1 MDSTVVKAFSVL
13 EALANSDK
21 PSRITD
27 LALELGLA
35 KSNTHRLLKTLEAL
49 GYVRQRS
56 EDGLYEAS
64 LRLWE
69 TGVKVLSRLD
79 LREIARPWLLSLAK
93 ETGETVHLS
102 RFDNGEAV
110 YLDKIE
116 STHAVRAYTQ
126 IGGRSPAYATAT
138 GKALLAH
145 QSEAI
150 IASVATNLI
159 AFTPRTLIDENALR
173 THLAAVRRNGYATNL
188 GEWRASVYGLGA
200 PIFNEAGAV
209 VAAVGIS
216 GLDER
221 LRGKALSS
229 WAPAVTRAAFTI
241 SRELG
246 YALPEKATMRV
257 PGAAAA
263 QPTRKADAHAT
274 TTRRTSARV

>member
-49 GYVRQRS
+49 GYARQRS

-69 TGVKVLSRLD
+69 TGVKVLSRLN
-79 LREIARPWLLSLAK
+79 LREVARPWLLSLAE

-102 RFDNGEAV
+102 CFDHGEAV

-145 QSEAI
+145 QPETAI
-150 IASVATNLI
+150 AAVAARLV
-159 AFTPRTLIDENALR
+159 AFTPRTLIDPAALR
-173 THLAAVRRNGYATNL
+173 THLAMVRKNGYATNL

-200 PIFNEAGAV
+200 PIFNETGAV

-221 LRGKALSS
+221 LRGKELL
-229 WAPAVTRAAFTI
+229 TRAPGVAKAAFAI

-246 YALPEKATMRV
+246 YALPGQTARV
-257 PGAAAA
+257 PCATIG
-263 QPTRKADAHAT
+263 QPMRKANNRLAPT
-274 TTRRTSARV
+274 KPSSARA

>member
-13 EALANSDK
+13 EALANNDK

-79 LREIARPWLLSLAK
+79 LREVARPWLLSLAK
-93 ETGETVHLS
+93 QTGETVHLS
-102 RFDNGEAV
+102 RLDNGEAV

-138 GKALLAH
+138 GKALLAY

-150 IASVATNLI
+150 VGSLAAKLI
-159 AFTPRTLIDENALR
+159 AFTPRTLVDPTALR
-173 THLAAVRRNGYATNL
+173 THLATVRRNGYATNL

-200 PIFNEAGAV
+200 PIFNETGAV

-221 LRGKALSS
+221 LRGKALLSC
-229 WAPAVTRAAFTI
+229 APAVTEAAFAI

-246 YALPEKATMRV
+246 YVMPEKA
-257 PGAAAA
+257 
-263 QPTRKADAHAT
+263 PTRAPRAAIAPAM
-274 TTRRTSARV
+274 RTPNAGVAPKKRANERV